1 MITYH
6 IKEEV
11 TVVWTALVTQ
21 EQNSCLPPL
30 EGSDLGHNYK
40 GRETLDRVGIRT
52 VAIFYSKVR
61 TPDGKE

>member
-11 TVVWTALVTQ
+11 TVIWTALVTQ
-21 EQNSCLPPL
+21 KQNSRLPPL

-52 VAIFYSKVR
+52 VAMF
-61 TPDGKE
+61 